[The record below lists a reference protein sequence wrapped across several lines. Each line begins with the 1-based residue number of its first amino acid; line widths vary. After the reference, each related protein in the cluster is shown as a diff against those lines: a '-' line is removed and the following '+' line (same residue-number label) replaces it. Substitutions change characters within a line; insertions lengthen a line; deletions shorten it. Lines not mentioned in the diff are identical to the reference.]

1 MHVPISHATL
11 QCSATPPSACML
23 PRPNPSFLSTVASR
37 QCLGALSLK
46 EWGATEGMYRRQ
58 GRMLSVKTVWR
69 TAGLQGATP
78 ILLLHLH
85 LSPAALWNYYFIACL
100 KMELKHSFVSNFL
113 QAFQAPPCPHCMLF
127 SYELNSASL
136 SDIPL
141 FCCCTS
147 FPAFLFFF
155 PLCLLIL
162 IFLAHFVLST
172 IFLSLQF
179 SSLLSFTYS
188 LFFPPLYTLIYRPSP
203 LSLFLS
209 LSSFIYPLFPLLAS
223 TVSLADSY
231 SGTPMRGPDETQ
243 RVL

>member
-1 MHVPISHATL
+1 
-11 QCSATPPSACML
+11 
-23 PRPNPSFLSTVASR
+23 
-37 QCLGALSLK
+37 
-46 EWGATEGMYRRQ
+46 
-58 GRMLSVKTVWR
+58 MLSVKTVWR

-85 LSPAALWNYYFIACL
+85 LSPAALWNYFIACL

-113 QAFQAPPCPHCMLF
+113 QAFQVPHCPHCMLF

-155 PLCLLIL
+155 PLSPHSH
-162 IFLAHFVLST
+162 FLAHFVLST

-188 LFFPPLYTLIYRPSP
+188 LFSPPLYTLIYRPSP

>member
-1 MHVPISHATL
+1 
-11 QCSATPPSACML
+11 ML

-37 QCLGALSLK
+37 QCLGALSLR

-85 LSPAALWNYYFIACL
+85 LSPAALWNYFIACL

-162 IFLAHFVLST
+162 IFWHILSCPPYFCLSS
-172 IFLSLQF
+172 FLLSSPLPTPF
-179 SSLLSFTYS
+179 FSLLSTLSFTGRLPS
-188 LFFPPLYTLIYRPSP
+188 LFFSLSALLSTLCFPCWLP
-203 LSLFLS
+203 LSH
-209 LSSFIYPLFPLLAS
+209 
-223 TVSLADSY
+223 
-231 SGTPMRGPDETQ
+231 
-243 RVL
+243 